1 MVAFT
6 RAKIA
11 ELTAQLS
18 QATSM
23 NKMATLDNKSELGK
37 MLALDAELAS
47 LKETSAKHEEAATK
61 ATRQVAE
68 LETDFTTYKKSHES
82 ATAAEKAAHEIRVK
96 ELSDQLSALQGAG
109 GENDSALTATKSSLA
124 ASEKA
129 LAESREASS
138 ALQAQ
143 INDLTGK
150 TAKIGLLSTE
160 ITELSEA
167 NAALKRDKET
177 AEAANAATT
186 TAASNQA
193 LALRKIRIQVDTAKS
208 QNLELRRFVSESAFP
223 GMLETFGQVGQKI
236 SALCTTAAE
245 DAVKDIKAQYRY
257 EVRQRKLL
265 YNKLQELRGNIRVFC
280 RVRHD
285 ARVNCVLQ
293 FPDQKGLGTP
303 TQLLCPDPRDP
314 GAKRKKYEFDR
325 VYSPESTQQDVFDD
339 TEPIMTSACDGYNV
353 TIIAYGQT
361 GSGKTYT
368 MMGTAEN
375 PGAPPDY
382 PWSDETCPA
391 WLIFGSSM
399 KCVIITVAWAK
410 L

>member
-1 MVAFT
+1 
-6 RAKIA
+6 
-11 ELTAQLS
+11 
-18 QATSM
+18 M
-23 NKMATLDNKSELGK
+23 NKMSTLDNKSELAK
-37 MLALDAELAS
+37 MLALEGELAT
-47 LKETSAKHEEAATK
+47 LKETSSKHEEAATK
-61 ATRQVAE
+61 ASKRVAE
-68 LETDFTTYKKSHES
+68 LETDLASYKASHES
-82 ATAAEKAAHEIRVK
+82 AAAADKTAYETRVK
-96 ELSDQLSALQGAG
+96 ELTDQLSALQGVG
-109 GENDSALTATKSSLA
+109 GEADSALAVTKSSLA

-129 LAESREASS
+129 LVESREA
-138 ALQAQ
+138 AAGLQTQ
-143 INDLTGK
+143 INDLTAQ
-150 TAKIGLLSTE
+150 TAKIGLLNAEIAELTE
-160 ITELSEA
+160 AS
-167 NAALKRDKET
+167 AALKRDKVA
-177 AEAANAATT
+177 AEAAKVASTE
-186 TAASNQA
+186 AASNQA
-193 LALRKIRIQVDTAKS
+193 LALRKIQIQVETAKS

-314 GAKRKKYEFDR
+314 SAKRKKYEFDR
-325 VYSPESTQQDVFDD
+325 VYSPESSQQDVFDD

-368 MMGTAEN
+368 MMGTEDN
-375 PGAPPDY
+375 PGILMHHTLRGVFSLAR
-382 PWSDETCPA
+382 
-391 WLIFGSSM
+391 L
-399 KCVIITVAWAK
+399 
-410 L
+410 